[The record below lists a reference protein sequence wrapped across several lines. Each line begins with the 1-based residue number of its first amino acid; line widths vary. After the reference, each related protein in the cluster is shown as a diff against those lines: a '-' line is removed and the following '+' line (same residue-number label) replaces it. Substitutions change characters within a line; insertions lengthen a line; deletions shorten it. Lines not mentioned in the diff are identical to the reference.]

1 MNLTLKETQNEPTK
15 KNTVLKTISFLFF
28 LTKTPRAV
36 EEEGEEQVTASRRSG
51 DAFGKLPCWTVA
63 ILVVCVWIHPPNS
76 AQLPQPE

>member
-1 MNLTLKETQNEPTK
+1 MDTVFKNDFVPLFPKEPQVK
-15 KNTVLKTISFLFF
+15 
-28 LTKTPRAV
+28 
-36 EEEGEEQVTASRRSG
+36 EEGEEQVTASRRSG